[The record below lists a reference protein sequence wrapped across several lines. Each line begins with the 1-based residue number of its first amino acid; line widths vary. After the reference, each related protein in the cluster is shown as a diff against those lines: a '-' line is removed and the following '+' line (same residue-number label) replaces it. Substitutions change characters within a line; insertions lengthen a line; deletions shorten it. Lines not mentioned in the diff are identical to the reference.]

1 MQKDRSTAEVLSRQI
16 RHAEN
21 ARFLRRMPGFALDQ
35 SMPQEIESLLG
46 KLQEAEEELPQ
57 RRSKRNLS

>member
-21 ARFLRRMPGFALDQ
+21 ARFLRRMPGFTLDQ
-35 SMPQEIESLLG
+35 SVPQEIETLLG
-46 KLQEAEEELPQ
+46 KLQEVEEGTSE
-57 RRSKRNLS
+57 RRGKQNLT